1 MSDIRSE
8 LAQIKKNARKLV
20 QLYQAAL
27 DEKNELQEEN
37 DRLRALVE
45 EQEKR
50 LAQFENNNI
59 NLHISETLKG
69 STTDKAALKKK
80 LDNFIKEIDACIEH
94 LKG

>member
-8 LAQIKKNARKLV
+8 LAQIKKNAKKLA

-27 DEKNELQEEN
+27 DEKNELQGEN
-37 DRLRALVE
+37 ARLKALAG

-50 LAQFENNNI
+50 LAHFENNAI
-59 NLHISETLKG
+59 NLHISEALKG
-69 STTDKAALKKK
+69 SAADKAALKKK